1 MERVSKGK
9 YDLKSPPF
17 DNISSEAKD
26 LIKCCMTMDV
36 NTRISAENAL
46 KHPWLMNNKAKEMF
60 NQIKNSD
67 TIKKLVDN
75 LKNYHSTSVIQETA
89 LAYLVHNFPQTSDV
103 INACKLFNMI
113 DLNGDGKIT
122 QSELY
127 DGLSKMM
134 KSDTLKTD
142 VEIIFKNIDMD
153 DNKYIEYEEFVRAAI
168 NKEKFLSENVLRF
181 AFRYFDKDGSGEIT
195 FDEIEAVFKQSITN
209 KSKVHENLK
218 KIISEVDLNGDG
230 IISFEEFAIV
240 MRKMLK
246 KN

>member
-1 MERVSKGK
+1 
-9 YDLKSPPF
+9 
-17 DNISSEAKD
+17 
-26 LIKCCMTMDV
+26 MTMDV
-36 NTRISAENAL
+36 NNRISAEDAL
-46 KHPWLMNNKAKEMF
+46 KHPWLIQNKSKEMF
-60 NQIKNSD
+60 NQIKNND

-122 QSELY
+122 QQELY

-134 KSDTLKTD
+134 KSDTLKND

-153 DNKYIEYEEFVRAAI
+153 DNKYIEYEEFVRAAV
-168 NKEKFLSENVLRF
+168 NKEKFLSENVLKF

-195 FDEIEAVFKQSITN
+195 FDEIEDIFKGSVADKN
-209 KSKVHENLK
+209 KVHESLK
-218 KIISEVDLNGDG
+218 KIIDEVDTNKDG
-230 IISFEEFAIV
+230 IISFNEFSDI
-240 MRKMLK
+240 MKKMLK
-246 KN
+246 KK